1 MDNIREK
8 LVELLEERTGCTYGG
23 SYGDVIIEEEI
34 EISDEEITRIADHL
48 IAHGVTVQD
57 AEQEK
62 GEWNWK
68 HRHRGGFRKYTGED
82 AFGEKYTI
90 TVDERF
96 ECYDP
101 YCPACGKLN
110 EAIYLNFC
118 PNCGKAML
126 PSNPP
131 FVRQKPPKGE

>member
-1 MDNIREK
+1 MKRGRRCK
-8 LVELLEERTGCTYGG
+8 AHFY
-23 SYGDVIIEEEI
+23 
-34 EISDEEITRIADHL
+34 ADHL
-48 IAHGVTVQD
+48 IANGVTVQD

-62 GEWNWK
+62 GEWEWK
-68 HRHRGGFRKYTGED
+68 HRGRGGFRRYTGHD
-82 AFGEKYTI
+82 DFGVEHTI

-126 PSNPP
+126 PSETP
-131 FVRQKPPKGE
+131 FARRKLPKGE

>member
-1 MDNIREK
+1 MDIVREK
-8 LVELLEERTGCTYGG
+8 LVELLESINAYAEENLGFDKASGG
-23 SYGDVIIEEEI
+23 ELIDFHGAEY
-34 EISDEEITRIADHL
+34 IADHL
-48 IAHGVTVQD
+48 LAHGVTVQD

-82 AFGEKYTI
+82 AFGEKHTI

-126 PSNPP
+126 PSEPP
-131 FVRQKPPKGE
+131 FARRKLPKGE